1 MTKLFE
7 IALGIATSIGG
18 FLEAGSLSTAVQAGA
33 KFRFQLI
40 WAIVLGTVCLSFL
53 VEMSG
58 RFAAVSKHTIA
69 DAIRERF
76 GFSFFLIPL
85 LATLAVNLMVLS
97 AEIGGVS
104 YALQLVTNISF
115 QVWAG
120 PVAIALWLF
129 LFLGTFALIEKGF
142 SLLGLITLCF
152 VVATVLLH
160 PPWSEVAR
168 GIVPSL
174 PEDNQSQYWFIA
186 VAILGAS
193 ISPYLFLFYS
203 SGAVEDKW
211 DESDL
216 AANRVTAGFGISF
229 GGVVAV
235 SALVVA
241 TLVFHDRGLMEV
253 ASFDQIGL
261 ILTPVF
267 GFWGFVLLAASLG
280 IACFGAALEV
290 ALEQGYL
297 LAQGLGWNWGKDL
310 KPADDPGF
318 TLTYTVA
325 IVFAA
330 VPMIAGLDP
339 LKLTIFSMAL
349 TAMSLPLAVVPFLF
363 LMNDKRYVGEHTN
376 GWISNLAVLLIIALG
391 FVLAVVSL
399 PLQIFGG

>member
-186 VAILGAS
+186 VAILRTCSCFTHLERLRISGTKVILPPTELRPGLAS
-193 ISPYLFLFYS
+193 
-203 SGAVEDKW
+203 
-211 DESDL
+211 
-216 AANRVTAGFGISF
+216 
-229 GGVVAV
+229 V
-235 SALVVA
+235 S
-241 TLVFHDRGLMEV
+241 V
-253 ASFDQIGL
+253 ASL
-261 ILTPVF
+261 PSPP
-267 GFWGFVLLAASLG
+267 WSLPRWS
-280 IACFGAALEV
+280 FM
-290 ALEQGYL
+290 
-297 LAQGLGWNWGKDL
+297 
-310 KPADDPGF
+310 
-318 TLTYTVA
+318 TVA
-325 IVFAA
+325 
-330 VPMIAGLDP
+330 
-339 LKLTIFSMAL
+339 SWRSRAL
-349 TAMSLPLAVVPFLF
+349 TRSGS
-363 LMNDKRYVGEHTN
+363 Y
-376 GWISNLAVLLIIALG
+376 
-391 FVLAVVSL
+391 
-399 PLQIFGG
+399 